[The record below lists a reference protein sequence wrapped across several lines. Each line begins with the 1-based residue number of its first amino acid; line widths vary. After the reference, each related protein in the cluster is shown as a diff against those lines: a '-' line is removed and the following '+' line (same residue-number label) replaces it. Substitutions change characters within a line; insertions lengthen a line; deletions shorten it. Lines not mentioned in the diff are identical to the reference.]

1 MDNKNEYKV
10 EAIPLR
16 SREQIYY
23 ILLIFGY
30 LLIGIFGYFFHQL
43 FVNHNYK
50 ITSAFFIIFFPLI
63 LITYSKFYHINFQ
76 KTHSDKQSLDEL
88 EKELQ
93 NEKASTSIPVIL
105 FGLGIL
111 LTRIGNK
118 KTIKMIVPYLLA
130 SLFFGT
136 VATELTTQLI
146 FNHFDLQR
154 MLIGAEL
161 SFTFTSMAY
170 GLLFMSIIL
179 TLFATLNKI

>member
-10 EAIPLR
+10 EAIGLS

-23 ILLIFGY
+23 ILLILGY
-30 LLIGIFGYFFHQL
+30 LVIGIFGYFFHQL

-50 ITSAFFIIFFPLI
+50 MISVFFVIFVPLI
-63 LITYSKFYHINFQ
+63 LITYSTFYHVNFQ
-76 KTHSDKQSLDEL
+76 KTHSIKQSLDEL
-88 EKELQ
+88 EKEL
-93 NEKASTSIPVIL
+93 ETEEASKTIPIIL

-111 LTRIGNK
+111 LTRLGNK
-118 KTIKMIVPYLLA
+118 KTTKIIIPYLLT

-136 VATELTTQLI
+136 VATELTNQLI

-154 MLIGAEL
+154 MLVGSEV
-161 SFTFTSMAY
+161 SFMFTSMAY